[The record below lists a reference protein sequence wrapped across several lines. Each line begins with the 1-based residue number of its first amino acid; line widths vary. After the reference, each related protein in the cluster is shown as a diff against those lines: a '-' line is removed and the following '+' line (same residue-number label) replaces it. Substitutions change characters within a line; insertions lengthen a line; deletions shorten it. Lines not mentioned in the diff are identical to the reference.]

1 MKKKI
6 TSLALMIVLAF
17 SISSCYTM
25 THTVGSGAQG
35 GNETQQRQWYALF
48 GLVPINQ
55 VDSKQMAQGKT
66 DYVIETKHSFID
78 IVIGVFTGIVT
89 VYPKTVKVKH

>member
-1 MKKKI
+1 MRKKI
-6 TSLALMIVLAF
+6 TSIALLCLLVF
-17 SISSCYTM
+17 SVSSCYTL
-25 THTVGSGAQG
+25 THTVGNGAQG
-35 GNETQQRQWYALF
+35 GNETEKKQWYALF

-66 DYVIETKHSFID
+66 DYVIETKHSFVD